1 MGLAQT
7 PEAPAP
13 APTAADKAVDID
25 PDGDLYLHVPDTDV
39 ASTLWKF
46 RVCSAALRRRSPVWK
61 QMLFGPWK
69 ERKPTSSDK
78 DWIVELFDDCPQ
90 AMQLILHIVH
100 GNFDMVPPL
109 LHSLQQLHDL
119 LVVAHKY
126 DAVNIIKPW
135 SQKWSSIAQAFVLN
149 VENLVMSFYIA
160 WELGDE
166 SLFVRRLQDIAVH
179 SAIDEKGRLVL
190 KKKSGTLFARR
201 LTEVVLED
209 VEHLGPQDILV
220 SSRHRTCQT
229 NLQVQLDY
237 AMPPSWVVFI
247 QAC

>member
-1 MGLAQT
+1 MGSAQT

-13 APTAADKAVDID
+13 TAAYKAVNID
-25 PDGDLYLHVPDTDV
+25 PDGDLYLHVPDTGE

-69 ERKPTSSDK
+69 EGKPTSSDK

-109 LHSLQQLHDL
+109 FLSLRQLHDL
-119 LVVAHKY
+119 LVVANKY
-126 DAVNIIKPW
+126 DVVNIIKPW
-135 SQKWSSIAQAFVLN
+135 SQNWASIAQGSMTEADDII
-149 VENLVMSFYIA
+149 ESFYVA

-166 SLFVRRLQDIAVH
+166 N
-179 SAIDEKGRLVL
+179 
-190 KKKSGTLFARR
+190 LFA
-201 LTEVVLED
+201 
-209 VEHLGPQDILV
+209 
-220 SSRHRTCQT
+220 
-229 NLQVQLDY
+229 
-237 AMPPSWVVFI
+237 
-247 QAC
+247 